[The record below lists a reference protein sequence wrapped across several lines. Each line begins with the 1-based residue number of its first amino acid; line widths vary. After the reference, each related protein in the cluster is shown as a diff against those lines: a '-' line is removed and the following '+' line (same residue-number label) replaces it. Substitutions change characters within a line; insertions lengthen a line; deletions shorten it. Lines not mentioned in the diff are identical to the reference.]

1 MRHFGIADEE
11 FSRGKVP
18 MTKAEIRAMVMVKA
32 AIAETDIVCDVGAG
46 TGSLS
51 VEAARCATK
60 GQVYAIERNPE
71 GIALISE
78 NAQKFGCENIT
89 VIEGVAPSAMEN
101 LPALDVVLIGGSGGN
116 LSSILDAADARLAP
130 GGRIVITAV
139 TVETTEEVVREMAGR
154 PYTMDGFQMQVNRLR
169 RLGRYHLYDPQS
181 PVFIFTCT
189 KKGLDKA

>member
-51 VEAARCATK
+51 VEAALCATK

-78 NAQKFGCENIT
+78 NAQKFSCENIT

-139 TVETTEEVVREMAGR
+139 TVETTEDVVREMAGR
-154 PYTMDGFQMQVNRLR
+154 PYTMEGFQMQVNRLR

-181 PVFIFTCT
+181 PVFIFTCV
-189 KKGLDKA
+189 KKA

>member
-32 AIAETDIVCDVGAG
+32 AIAETDVVCDVGAG

-51 VEAARCATK
+51 VEAALCATK

-89 VIEGVAPSAMEN
+89 VIEGVAPSAMEK

-139 TVETTEEVVREMAGR
+139 TVETTEDVVREMAGR
-154 PYTMDGFQMQVNRLR
+154 PYTMEGFQMQVNRLR

-181 PVFIFTCT
+181 PVFIFTCV
-189 KKGLDKA
+189 KKA

>member
-32 AIAETDIVCDVGAG
+32 AIAETDVVCDVGAG

-51 VEAARCATK
+51 VEAALCATK

-78 NAQKFGCENIT
+78 NAQKFSCENIT

-101 LPALDVVLIGGSGGN
+101 VPALDVVLIGGSGGN
-116 LSSILDAADARLAP
+116 LSSILDAADVRLAP

-139 TVETTEEVVREMAGR
+139 TVETTEDVVREMAGR
-154 PYTMDGFQMQVNRLR
+154 PYTMEGFQMQVNRLR

-181 PVFIFTCT
+181 PVFIFTCV
-189 KKGLDKA
+189 KKA

>member
-51 VEAARCATK
+51 VEAALCATK

-89 VIEGVAPSAMEN
+89 VIEGVAPSGMEK

-139 TVETTEEVVREMAGR
+139 TVETTEDVVREMAGR
-154 PYTMDGFQMQVNRLR
+154 PYTMEGFQMQVNRLR

-181 PVFIFTCT
+181 PVFIFTCV
-189 KKGLDKA
+189 KKA

>member
-32 AIAETDIVCDVGAG
+32 AIRETDVVCDVGAG

-51 VEAARCATK
+51 VEAALCATK

-89 VIEGVAPSAMEN
+89 VIEGVAPSGMEN
-101 LPALDVVLIGGSGGN
+101 LPTLDVVLIGGSGGN

-154 PYTMDGFQMQVNRLR
+154 SYTTEGFQMQVNRLR

-181 PVFIFTCT
+181 PVFIFTCV
-189 KKGLDKA
+189 KKA